1 MLKQRRDSI
10 IEYQLERSS
19 KRRRTIA
26 IHIKHGCVVV
36 RAPQRAARARIDE
49 IVAAKAGW
57 IAKQLLENQ
66 AREILAARE
75 YVDGELFKFLGR
87 DYPLTVNE
95 TTAKRIKPATFAG
108 GCIAVGVPAGQSGE
122 ERSEWVRKS
131 LTRWY
136 RPRAKSHIT
145 KQVSR
150 STATTGLVPKLV
162 RVKDLKRSWG
172 VCTRENI
179 SLSWR
184 LIMAPAPLIEYVVVH
199 ELCHLTHKNHSAA
212 YYATL
217 ASFLPDYK
225 ARRKALRELAPLLD
239 IG

>member
-1 MLKQRRDSI
+1 MSKPDT

-26 IHIKHGCVVV
+26 IHIKHGAVVV
-36 RAPQRAARARIDE
+36 RAPQKASRARIDE
-49 IVAAKAGW
+49 IVAGKAGW
-57 IAKQLLENQ
+57 IAKKLLEDE
-66 AREILAARE
+66 ARDLLAARA

-87 DYPLTVNE
+87 DYPLTVSE
-95 TTAKRIKPATFAG
+95 TKAKRIKPAVFAG
-108 GCIAVGVPAGQSGE
+108 GCIAVGAPAGQIGE
-122 ERSEWVRKS
+122 DRAEWIRES
-131 LTRWY
+131 LERWY

-145 KQVSR
+145 KQVAR
-150 STATTGLVPKLV
+150 AAAATGLVPKLV
-162 RVKDLKRSWG
+162 RVKELKRSWG
-172 VCTRENI
+172 ICTQENI

-199 ELCHLTHKNHSAA
+199 ELCHLRHKNHSAA

-225 ARRKALRELAPLLD
+225 ARRKALRELAPQLD

>member
-1 MLKQRRDSI
+1 MDRGQ

-26 IHIKHGCVVV
+26 IHIKNGEVVV

-49 IVAAKAGW
+49 IVAGKAAW
-57 IAKQLLENQ
+57 IAKQLLENE
-66 AREILAARE
+66 ARDLLTARG
-75 YVDGELFKFLGR
+75 YTDGELFKFLGR

-95 TTAKRIKPATFAG
+95 TAAKRIKPATFAG
-108 GCIAVGVPAGQSGE
+108 GCIAVGIPTGQSGE
-122 ERSEWVRKS
+122 ERSEWARES

-150 STATTGLVPKLV
+150 WAATTGLVPKLV

-172 VCTRENI
+172 ICTQENI

-184 LIMAPAPLIEYVVVH
+184 LIMAPAPLIEYVVIH
-199 ELCHLTHKNHSAA
+199 ELCHLKHKNHSPAF
-212 YYATL
+212 YATL
-217 ASFLPDYK
+217 ASFMPDYK
-225 ARRKALRELAPLLD
+225 ERRRALKQLAPFLKV
-239 IG
+239 